1 MSRSETIRDAYGEYT
16 PSSPEPVVPP
26 FPCVV
31 NPACTAE
38 KTLCHC
44 HSNVLFVRLM
54 AVGGREYDGPSV
66 IKIPYGR
73 WENWEWYADR
83 ISDATGLEP
92 GSFRM
97 IFAGCERRPG
107 EGRHSGLE
115 RGSTFHCLLK

>member
-16 PSSPEPVVPP
+16 PSPPEPVVPP

-44 HSNVLFVRLM
+44 HSNILFVRLM